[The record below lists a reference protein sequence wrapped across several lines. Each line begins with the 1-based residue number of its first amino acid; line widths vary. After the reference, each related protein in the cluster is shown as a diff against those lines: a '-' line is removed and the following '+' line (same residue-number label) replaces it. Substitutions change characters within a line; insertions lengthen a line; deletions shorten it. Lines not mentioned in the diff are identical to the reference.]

1 MNQEKMDAYERIE
14 SYLDGLLD
22 EEKTRDF
29 EQDLLKADVAA
40 LFREVLLMRELL
52 GELPPAEPP
61 EGLVERIEDALSVAT
76 ASQKASAMKVREKT
90 RDFWSVLKTGFRWP
104 GYSLA
109 GMPGGTEA
117 LRNSVSGLRTIGY
130 ALGPLRDP
138 IRKGAAAVRRAGKPL
153 WKSALTNAAKGVLS

>member
-1 MNQEKMDAYERIE
+1 MNQEKVDAYERIE
-14 SYLDGLLD
+14 RYLDGLLD

-52 GELPPAEPP
+52 RELPPAEPP
-61 EGLVERIEDALSVAT
+61 EGLVERIEAALAVAPALQQ
-76 ASQKASAMKVREKT
+76 ASEIKSKEKT
-90 RDFWSVLKTGFRWP
+90 GGFWSVLKAGFRWP

-109 GMPGGTEA
+109 GMSSGTET
-117 LRNSVSGLRTIGY
+117 LKNSVSGMRTIGY

-138 IRKGAAAVRRAGKPL
+138 LRKGAAAVRRAGKPL
-153 WKSALTNAAKGVLS
+153 WKSALTSAAKGVLP